1 MIRVLIVDDHDLVR
15 RGLRH
20 LLAAHLSNLTI
31 GEAPDATTAID
42 QLIGEEW
49 HLVLLD
55 LELPGRSGLEVLEES
70 RRLQPKT
77 PVLVLTAHPE
87 EQFAV
92 RAFKL
97 GAAGYVTKQGEAGQL
112 IIAVQRV
119 LAGGKYVSAELA
131 ERLATDLGST
141 AAGPLHE
148 TLSSRELQVLR
159 LVAIGKTM
167 KEIARDL
174 ALSEKTVAT
183 YRTRITE
190 KTGLRTGVEI
200 ARYALQ
206 HRLVE

>member
-1 MIRVLIVDDHDLVR
+1 MLRVLIVEDHELVR

-20 LLAAHLSNLTI
+20 LLATHLPDLTI
-31 GEAPDATTAID
+31 GEAPDANTAID
-42 QLIGEEW
+42 RLIREEW
-49 HLVLLD
+49 QLVMLD
-55 LELPGRSGLEVLEES
+55 VELPGRSGLEVLEES

-97 GAAGYVTKQGEAGQL
+97 GAAGYLTKQAEAGQL
-112 IIAVQRV
+112 ITAVQRV
-119 LAGGKYVSAELA
+119 LAGGKYVSPELA

-141 AAGPLHE
+141 TPSALHE

-159 LVAIGKTM
+159 LIALGKTM

-200 ARYALQ
+200 ARYALK

>member
-1 MIRVLIVDDHDLVR
+1 MLRVLIVEDHELVR

-20 LLAAHLSNLTI
+20 LLAAHLPELTI
-31 GEAPDATTAID
+31 VEAPDANTAID
-42 QLIGEEW
+42 RLIREEW
-49 HLVLLD
+49 QLVMLD
-55 LELPGRSGLEVLEES
+55 VELPGRSGLEVLEES

-97 GAAGYVTKQGEAGQL
+97 GAAGYLTKQAKAGQL
-112 IIAVQRV
+112 ITAVQRV

-141 AAGPLHE
+141 APAALHE

-159 LVAIGKTM
+159 LIALGKTM

-200 ARYALQ
+200 ARYALK

>member
-1 MIRVLIVDDHDLVR
+1 MLRVLIVEDHELVR

-20 LLAAHLSNLTI
+20 LLSTHLPDLTI
-31 GEAPDATTAID
+31 GEAPDANTAID
-42 QLIGEEW
+42 RLIREEW
-49 HLVLLD
+49 QLVMLD
-55 LELPGRSGLEVLEES
+55 VELPGRSGLEVLEES

-97 GAAGYVTKQGEAGQL
+97 GAAGYLTKQAEAGQL
-112 IIAVQRV
+112 IAAVQRV
-119 LAGGKYVSAELA
+119 LAGGKYVSPELA

-141 AAGPLHE
+141 APAALHE

-159 LVAIGKTM
+159 LVALGKAM

-200 ARYALQ
+200 ARYALK